1 MSRFGFKTISN
12 DEAAL
17 PLQKN
22 IECDDKR
29 YDLKY
34 KTKFLVEKF
43 KTYDYPHF
51 LTAFRIVYN

>member
-43 KTYDYPHF
+43 KTYDLSSF
-51 LTAFRIVYN
+51 LNSFSDCI